1 MLCDKGNMR
10 RGKLRGLSGGPLICE
25 AGGGGG
31 VEVLVDFRKKYNNT
45 CTKLIFS

>member
-25 AGGGGG
+25 AGG